1 MTPTKAKA
9 PAKKKTSSKAPKK
22 GAKKG
27 PSGPLTR
34 DDKAYLRG
42 LGHRLSAVIQVGH
55 KGVSETL
62 IAETKRALGA
72 HELIKVKLGKN
83 APDEVDVAARAFA
96 EQTGAE
102 VVQVIGGVVLL
113 YAEAPDP
120 EDRKIRIPG
129 R

>member
-9 PAKKKTSSKAPKK
+9 PATKKSPSKAPKK

-34 DDKAYLRG
+34 DDQAYLRG

-62 IAETKRALGA
+62 IAETKRALAA

-83 APDEVDVAARAFA
+83 APDEVEVAAQAFA
-96 EQTGAE
+96 AQTGAE

-113 YAEAPDP
+113 YAEAADP

>member
-9 PAKKKTSSKAPKK
+9 PAKKKTPSKATTASKKK
-22 GAKKG
+22 GRA
-27 PSGPLTR
+27 GPLTR

-62 IAETKRALGA
+62 IAETKRALAA

-83 APDEVDVAARAFA
+83 APDEVDVAAQAFA

-113 YAEAPDP
+113 YAEAADP